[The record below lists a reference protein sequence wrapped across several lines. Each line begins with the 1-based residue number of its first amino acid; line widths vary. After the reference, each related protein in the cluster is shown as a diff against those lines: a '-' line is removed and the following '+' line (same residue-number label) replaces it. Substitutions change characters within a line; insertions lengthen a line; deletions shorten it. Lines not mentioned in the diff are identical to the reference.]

1 MTGNNNSN
9 TTNVNVAETIVVTR
23 HPSVNRLPQK
33 NLGWSRATTFAWLR
47 AWRPMMFAGD
57 AWWGFFRCIWR
68 RKRRKSLTSQSTPRS
83 NFVVL
88 NLALRKWSSTR
99 RRPPSTASSESAD
112 AQSSLPKRETIVKR
126 WGECFSRERQGFLL
140 DIFTYKRRNS
150 NIVSIPSFFYNL
162 ILFFLIL
169 FFDNISLYDFLNNFL
184 LILSNPF
191 YYYRGTKSLS

>member
-23 HPSVNRLPQK
+23 HLA
-33 NLGWSRATTFAWLR
+33 LIDYLR
-47 AWRPMMFAGD
+47 EIGVVTGD

-68 RKRRKSLTSQSTPRS
+68 RKR
-83 NFVVL
+83 
-88 NLALRKWSSTR
+88 
-99 RRPPSTASSESAD
+99 
-112 AQSSLPKRETIVKR
+112 ETIVKR
-126 WGECFSRERQGFLL
+126 WGECFSRKRQGFLL
-140 DIFTYKRRNS
+140 DVSTYKRRNS

-169 FFDNISLYDFLNNFL
+169 FFNNISLYDFLNNFL